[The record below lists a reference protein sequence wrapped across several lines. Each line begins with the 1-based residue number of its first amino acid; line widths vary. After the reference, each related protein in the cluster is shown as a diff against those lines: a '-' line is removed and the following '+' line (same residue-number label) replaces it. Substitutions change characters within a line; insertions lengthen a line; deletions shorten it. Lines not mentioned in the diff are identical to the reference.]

1 MTECVLSIKCPHKV
15 ELQQKSVS
23 RIGVEVSLKQI
34 EETIMTNWLIIPGL
48 QSICCNSNCMNRVLL
63 FIMTGSEDLQTVH

>member
-34 EETIMTNWLIIPGL
+34 EETIMTN
-48 QSICCNSNCMNRVLL
+48 
-63 FIMTGSEDLQTVH
+63 